1 MGMWLNHYKYLKVLI
16 AFIFFQNK
24 TLSLNPAKKA
34 VLVMRRLFG
43 SETAESV
50 GVQPMPVT
58 AKPVHENDV
67 LTKLDEPSAVNV
79 ASSQDEV

>member
-1 MGMWLNHYKYLKVLI
+1 LI

>member
-1 MGMWLNHYKYLKVLI
+1 MGMWLNHYKYLKDLI
-16 AFIFFQNK
+16 ACIFFQNK

>member
-1 MGMWLNHYKYLKVLI
+1 MDHYKYLKDLI
-16 AFIFFQNK
+16 ACIFFQNK

-58 AKPVHENDV
+58 AKPVHENNDV
-67 LTKLDEPSAVNV
+67 LTKLDEPSADDV